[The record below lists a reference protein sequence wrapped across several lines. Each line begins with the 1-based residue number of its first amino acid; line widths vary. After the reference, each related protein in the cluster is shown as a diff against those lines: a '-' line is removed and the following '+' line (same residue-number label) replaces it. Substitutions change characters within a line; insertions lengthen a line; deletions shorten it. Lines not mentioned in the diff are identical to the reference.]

1 MDKPAIWAFVAAAV
15 VIVAVGALVLMF
27 LRALLV
33 LPG

>member
-1 MDKPAIWAFVAAAV
+1 MDKPAMWAFLATAI

-27 LRALLV
+27 LQALLV